1 MTKTIKCIA
10 LYNLSSLLNNE
21 FKLSV
26 SQIYDMQNKS
36 IIILKIQYVVLKINI
51 FPITYENNDVFFPR

>member
-1 MTKTIKCIA
+1 MTKTIKCIV
-10 LYNLSSLLNNE
+10 LYILRSLLNNE

-36 IIILKIQYVVLKINI
+36 IIILKIHCMLLKINI
-51 FPITYENNDVFFPR
+51 FPITYENNDVFFP